1 MKSSL
6 THIYKPLIEAHFHDP
21 LAAEVDS
28 SDGPTSGCK
37 LAAHLFIQP
46 SSYRS
51 IALEKKAGRPDIPGE
66 LKEDM
71 TFAELDRQYQE
82 SLARLAKVKEEM
94 TRSKLSPRRHTA
106 SSRKSA
112 EDFGTLDPKS
122 LPNVKS
128 SLLQSV
134 TNIEELLDW
143 FIKNKKLP
151 PKLELPEQAVL
162 NSTTIDI
169 GALVSDTELITQ
181 LRRLCVQ
188 WTNELVHALT
198 SLANKLRRLCVQW
211 TNELV
216 HALTSLA
223 NKEMSWSSPSAELVY
238 WKDQEDTLRSLF
250 DASSDR
256 RIVNAL
262 KLLKRAEKQKAAEYL
277 AAHARLTVQLKA
289 ALANVKILAVLQPYF
304 KVLDKEEH
312 NFLDTL
318 RMLPHMFTY
327 LRLVWSSSPHY
338 GDEKHM
344 VPLLQKVKNRLY
356 EKSKRALDKKIL
368 FAKDSNPKAMKCHVD
383 NIIAVLATWKSE
395 YFHTRKAI
403 EESGKDVRWEFNVT
417 LLFYETDYLHSVA
430 SDISDILTII
440 HEFSRIF
447 SKHLKLFVIEDAKVD
462 EMLGRVTELLTP
474 IETSNIDIYLDESCA
489 YWIELR
495 DQFHKGL
502 EDVET
507 ASVIY
512 LNEIFERLRASEKC
526 LQLLQRLH
534 RVQARPRIGEA
545 LGDKYELIMSKFLK
559 EVIWVDQEFTKNWKN
574 PPLVKGKVNFFCRR
588 GLKNDWFECEI
599 HKK

>member
-162 NSTTIDI
+162 NSTTIDV

-181 LRRLCVQ
+181 
-188 WTNELVHALT
+188 
-198 SLANKLRRLCVQW
+198 LRRLCVQW

-262 KLLKRAEKQKAAEYL
+262 KLLKRTEKQKAAEYL

-304 KVLDKEEH
+304 KV
-312 NFLDTL
+312 
-318 RMLPHMFTY
+318 
-327 LRLVWSSSPHY
+327 
-338 GDEKHM
+338 
-344 VPLLQKVKNRLY
+344 
-356 EKSKRALDKKIL
+356 
-368 FAKDSNPKAMKCHVD
+368 
-383 NIIAVLATWKSE
+383 
-395 YFHTRKAI
+395 
-403 EESGKDVRWEFNVT
+403 
-417 LLFYETDYLHSVA
+417 
-430 SDISDILTII
+430 
-440 HEFSRIF
+440 
-447 SKHLKLFVIEDAKVD
+447 D

-495 DQFHKGL
+495 
-502 EDVET
+502 T
-507 ASVIY
+507 
-512 LNEIFERLRASEKC
+512 
-526 LQLLQRLH
+526 
-534 RVQARPRIGEA
+534 
-545 LGDKYELIMSKFLK
+545 
-559 EVIWVDQEFTKNWKN
+559 N
-574 PPLVKGKVNFFCRR
+574 P
-588 GLKNDWFECEI
+588 
-599 HKK
+599 